1 MKNYFLLEVGVEE
14 LPSRFVESTLTQI
27 KENLEKSLKEN
38 RVEFENIEKYGTPRR
53 LTFVINNICD
63 KQSDLEEELKGP
75 SKKISVDADGNFTK
89 PALGFMKSKGLDEA
103 NVYFKQVGKDEYLFG
118 TLKQEGQATS
128 EVLKEIVP
136 AAIKGVTFPKAMR
149 WGGKNMRFARPIRWM
164 VALLN
169 DEVLPINLE
178 GIVASNITRGHRF
191 LGRNQI
197 EVFSIEDYFKQLS
210 KNSVVLDQNVRKE
223 AIKAQAEEVA
233 KSLGGEVEIEDDL
246 LEEITYLV
254 EYPTA
259 FYGEFNADYVKLPKE
274 VVTTPMKYLWCSFI
288 GVVTTS
294 MKYLWCSFI
303 EVVTTP
309 MKEHQRYFPVSKD
322 GKLLPYFIAVRNGDK
337 NGIETVKAG
346 NEKVLEARLADA
358 LFFYDED
365 IKKPLESFVEN
376 LKTVVFQ
383 AKLGTVY
390 DKTLR
395 IEKLASDIIN
405 NLDEKEA
412 LNDTL
417 RAAKLCKADLV
428 TNMVFE
434 FTELQGVM
442 GREYAKV
449 SGENDDVAQ
458 AIFEHYL
465 PRFAGD
471 ILPQTKAGI
480 ALSIADKLDSIAGFF
495 AIGIKPSGSQDP
507 YALRRQALG
516 ILSILLDQKLDINLE
531 QLISDALD
539 NYSHLAFD
547 KAEVTSQIMDFF
559 IERIK
564 NLFKDLGIR
573 YDVIDAVLSSNLNS
587 ISDIHTRAVE
597 LNNWLQKE
605 ELVEMLTAFNRVS
618 TLAQKAES
626 DRVEESLLKEDAE
639 IKLNAG
645 FKEIKAQVEGFL
657 ANKEYNKALDAFAS
671 IKPLVDNLFDNVMIM
686 DKDEAV
692 KENRLGLLKQIYDT
706 MLTICDLSKIVYK

>member
-1 MKNYFLLEVGVEE
+1 MNNYLLFEVGVEE
-14 LPSRFVESTLTQI
+14 LPSRFVSSTLDQI
-27 KENLEKSLKEN
+27 KSNLTKMFNEN
-38 RVEFENIEKYGTPRR
+38 RIEFSDIKTYGTPRR
-53 LTFVINNICD
+53 LTFIVENISER
-63 KQSDLEEELKGP
+63 QSNLEEEVKGP
-75 SKKISVDADGNFTK
+75 SKKIALDADGNFTK

-103 NVYFKQVGKDEYLFG
+103 DVYFKQVGKDEYLFG

-274 VVTTPMKYLWCSFI
+274 VVTTPMK
-288 GVVTTS
+288 
-294 MKYLWCSFI
+294 
-303 EVVTTP
+303 
-309 MKEHQRYFPVSKD
+309 EHQRYFPVSKD
-322 GKLLPYFIAVRNGDK
+322 GKLLPYFIAVRNGNDYRIDK
-337 NGIETVKAG
+337 VKAG
-346 NEKVLEARLADA
+346 NEKVLVARLEDA
-358 LFFYDED
+358 LFFYKED
-365 IKKPLESFVEN
+365 TKKSLESYIEK
-376 LKTVVFQ
+376 LKSVVFQ

-449 SGENDDVAQ
+449 GGENDAVAQ

-564 NLFKDLGIR
+564 NLFKD
-573 YDVIDAVLSSNLNS
+573 S
-587 ISDIHTRAVE
+587 
-597 LNNWLQKE
+597 
-605 ELVEMLTAFNRVS
+605 
-618 TLAQKAES
+618 
-626 DRVEESLLKEDAE
+626 
-639 IKLNAG
+639 
-645 FKEIKAQVEGFL
+645 
-657 ANKEYNKALDAFAS
+657 
-671 IKPLVDNLFDNVMIM
+671 
-686 DKDEAV
+686 
-692 KENRLGLLKQIYDT
+692 
-706 MLTICDLSKIVYK
+706 